1 MPFSEEGIASSV
13 VADFWEGGAL
23 LVSTLQR
30 TILFLLADTGA
41 GHRSAANAIG
51 SAITLLSQEEH
62 AHWSESIRRETQPSA
77 DGYEH
82 GCLIDTPSP
91 PNYRIEIVDVFE
103 QCSRFPLR
111 EIVKLYAPMIR
122 LSPQLHGKFFQQM
135 NHEAMVKAATAL
147 ASPFIRSG
155 MHHLMSNIEPDV
167 IVSVHPV
174 LNYITLQVLSKL
186 GVPIPFVTVVTDLIS
201 VHTAWFAPGA
211 SGYVVPTEQ
220 AKAFSTQ
227 KGIDSSLVHVIGL
240 PIHPQFTCTTKQ
252 KDDVSE
258 RLGLIPHLPVV
269 LLVGGGEG
277 AGGLYTAVR
286 AISQARLPIQLLV
299 VAGRNEELHTRLQ
312 RMRSRIQTP
321 MHLFGFVDNMPDLM
335 RIADVIVTKAGPG
348 TICEALACG
357 LPIILCGHVPGPESG
372 NIAFVEH
379 NAVGILAQR
388 PREIVDELRRLLLPG
403 SLLLPHRQENALR
416 LSRPH
421 AAFAIGQ
428 YILNHLPPP
437 DQPGLWQRRRV
448 EASRQ

>member
-1 MPFSEEGIASSV
+1 MPFSEEGISPSV

-62 AHWSESIRRETQPSA
+62 TRWSESMRREMQPSV
-77 DGYEH
+77 DGYEY
-82 GCLIDTPSP
+82 GCLIDTFSP

-147 ASPFIRSG
+147 GSPFIQSG
-155 MHHLMSNIEPDV
+155 LHHLMSNIEPDI

-174 LNYITLQVLSKL
+174 LNYITLQVLRKL

-227 KGIDSSLVHVIGL
+227 KGIDASLVHVIGL

-252 KDDVSE
+252 ENDVSE

-286 AISQARLPIQLLV
+286 AISQARLPVQLLV

-312 RMRSRIQTP
+312 RIRSRLQVP
-321 MHLFGFVDNMPDLM
+321 MHLFGFVENMPDLM
-335 RIADVIVTKAGPG
+335 RISDVIVTKAGPG

-357 LPIILCGHVPGPESG
+357 LPIILCGHIPGPESG

-388 PREIVDELRRLLLPG
+388 PREIVDELRRLLQPG
-403 SLLLPHRQENALR
+403 SLLLPHRRENALR

-428 YILNHLPPP
+428 YILSHLPPP
-437 DQPGLWQRRRV
+437 DQPSLWQRRRV
-448 EASRQ
+448 SESKA